1 MKTPTRAGGLME
13 MQGKSLQVHL
23 TDNYSPAKHS
33 KCTEAS
39 LVVSQLT
46 PTMPC
51 CLLSSLGKPEP
62 LPRLHMRE
70 ETHEAQENWR
80 SKRLAPQLVSS
91 TAEIQACGSLV
102 LTLTHHSVCVCGG
115 DAKAG
120 RKCLAAGYSAQG
132 TKAPLRRVRAAY
144 ETEQE
149 KMRSR
154 DGL

>member
-1 MKTPTRAGGLME
+1 ME

-23 TDNYSPAKHS
+23 TDNYSPVKHS
-33 KCTEAS
+33 KAS
-39 LVVSQLT
+39 LVVPQLT

-80 SKRLAPQLVSS
+80 TKRLAPQLVSS

-115 DAKAG
+115 GCQGGKKVFGG
-120 RKCLAAGYSAQG
+120 RIFG
-132 TKAPLRRVRAAY
+132 TRH
-144 ETEQE
+144 
-149 KMRSR
+149 
-154 DGL
+154 